1 MGILSIVRGKSRV
14 WKTVLLVSKHYIF
27 LISGGFVSTLD
38 IVLIYSQTI
47 VNFPQNLELVGVNC
61 NRVKAVLFEE
71 PLDA

>member
-1 MGILSIVRGKSRV
+1 MTGVQTCALPIYSD
-14 WKTVLLVSKHYIF
+14 
-27 LISGGFVSTLD
+27 GFVSTVD
-38 IVLIYSQTI
+38 IMLIYSQTI

>member
-14 WKTVLLVSKHYIF
+14 WQQSYWSVNTTF

-38 IVLIYSQTI
+38 IMLIYSQTI

-61 NRVKAVLFEE
+61 NRVKVMLFEE